1 MLLLPPGKDRKT
13 QSQGDIWD
21 EYRRQDLFL
30 SPSMLSLGLRD
41 ENSSND
47 TAQIP

>member
-13 QSQGDIWD
+13 QSQVGIWD
-21 EYRRQDLFL
+21 AYCSQDLFL
-30 SPSMLSLGLRD
+30 SPSTLSLGLRD
-41 ENSSND
+41 ENSSNG